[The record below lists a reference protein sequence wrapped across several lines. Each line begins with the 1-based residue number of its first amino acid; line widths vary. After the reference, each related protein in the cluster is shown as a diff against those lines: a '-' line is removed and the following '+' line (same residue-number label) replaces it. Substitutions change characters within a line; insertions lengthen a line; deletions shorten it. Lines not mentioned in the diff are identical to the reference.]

1 MDMSY
6 DVMNI
11 LMVSIAAAAGIGAL
25 FGLAVYIL
33 NAVAF
38 YALAKNRG
46 YNRPWLAWIPI
57 ASDYLKGAIA
67 DDINYRNGK
76 SSKLRV
82 WLLIASIVAKVG
94 VSVYG
99 VFQSLYSI
107 NMMRSLFGSMGNMG
121 GYAQF
126 FNQSTELSL
135 ILSLVSLLFSAL
147 TIGYAVFYYITMYR
161 VFMDYVPTN
170 AVLFLVLSI
179 IFNIVEPFL
188 ALSIRNKPAISIYG
202 AQNPQWR
209 PAPAPAQP
217 YNNPPYPGQGYTT
230 PPVSNTPQQS
240 DAQPPQQDEI
250 DR

>member
-1 MDMSY
+1 MDY
-6 DVMNI
+6 DVINI
-11 LMVSIAAAAGIGAL
+11 FMGFMAVGLGLGAL

-82 WLLIASIVAKVG
+82 WLLIASIVAKLG
-94 VSVYG
+94 VSAYG
-99 VFQSLYSI
+99 VFQGLFSV
-107 NMMRSLFGSMGNMG
+107 NMMRAIFGSMGNMD
-121 GYAQF
+121 GYVQF
-126 FNQSTELSL
+126 FNHNTELSL
-135 ILSLVSLLFSAL
+135 ILALVSLVFSGL
-147 TIGYAVFYYITMYR
+147 TIAYAVVYYISMYR
-161 VFMDYVPTN
+161 IYVDYVPTN

-188 ALSIRNKPAISIYG
+188 VLSIRNKPAISIYG

-230 PPVSNTPQQS
+230 PPVSNTPQQP